1 MAKLKNGPVE
11 EFVFTDWVKEGAE
24 GMRIK
29 MEDKR
34 EKMEKRLQNRSR
46 IDTSEF
52 RAHIH
57 KARQEQ
63 LLAVR
68 SLVDAPLSVLKAK
81 RPRLN
86 RKPSPISI

>member
-24 GMRIK
+24 GMRVK
-29 MEDKR
+29 MKNKR
-34 EKMEKRLQNRSR
+34 ARWQDRLQKHTR

-52 RAHIH
+52 RAHMRR
-57 KARQEQ
+57 ARQEQ

-68 SLVDAPLSVLKAK
+68 SLVDSALESIKGEEVGSKAK
-81 RPRLN
+81 
-86 RKPSPISI
+86 